1 MIGILWNVL
10 FLVGSSMSKIGIF
23 LLSQSGYTA
32 VVPIQGGECHHVT
45 TAIFFCVA
53 ETQKEKS
60 FHISSSG
67 ITQCDTFRHSISSSV
82 LETQPCLF
90 LENSRPGFFSHFL
103 TYGKFGLHLFGLVCA
118 YPALFP
124 WALPLPILPYILATF
139 CFVICISSDSVAW
152 NQ

>member
-10 FLVGSSMSKIGIF
+10 ILVGSSMSKIGIF
-23 LLSQSGYTA
+23 LLSQSGYTVA
-32 VVPIQGGECHHVT
+32 VPIQGGECHHVT

-103 TYGKFGLHLFGLVCA
+103 THGKFGLHLLGWFVH
-118 YPALFP
+118 
-124 WALPLPILPYILATF
+124 IQPYFLGPYHCLSCPTF
-139 CFVICISSDSVAW
+139 LQPSVSLYA
-152 NQ
+152 